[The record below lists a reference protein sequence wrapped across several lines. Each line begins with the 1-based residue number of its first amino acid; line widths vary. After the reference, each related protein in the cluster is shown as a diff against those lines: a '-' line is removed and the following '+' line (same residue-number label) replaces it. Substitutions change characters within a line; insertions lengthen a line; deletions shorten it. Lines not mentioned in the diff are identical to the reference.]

1 MVETEGQQT
10 DLNNEGKNQNSSFL
24 EMLCTNMKDILT
36 KLINHLPENLLLIL
50 TKLSFFEV
58 KCI

>member
-36 KLINHLPENLLLIL
+36 KLINHLPENLLLN
-50 TKLSFFEV
+50 
-58 KCI
+58 